1 MSLQLPP
8 DIHKNIQ
15 SYISS
20 GDYQNE
26 EDVLRTAMHL
36 LGQSGEEIQ
45 QKWDNNNQ
53 IAIEQS
59 KQGSSKPLDDKMVL
73 GRMRTRLSKDGI
85 VDK

>member
-1 MSLQLPP
+1 MTFQLPP

-15 SYISS
+15 AHIAS

-36 LGQSGEEIQ
+36 LGQREEDVLK
-45 QKWDNNNQ
+45 KWDEKNQ

-59 KQGSSKPLDDKMVL
+59 QQGLSKPLNDQAVL
-73 GRMRTRLSKDGI
+73 GRMRSRLARKGI
-85 VDK
+85 TD